1 MYPKSLQNLIDDFK
15 ALPGVGE
22 KTAERFAFW
31 VLDSNSDFPSQF
43 ANDLVLIKQKIKY
56 CEVCGNITEGN
67 ICSICEDEKRNKK
80 FICVVQQ
87 PKDVFA
93 IEKTDFRGV
102 YHVLHG
108 ALSTTKGIL
117 PDDLNIRSL
126 LERVEKG
133 GVDEVVV
140 ATNPTLDGETTALYL
155 AKKLKD
161 INVNVT
167 RLAHG
172 LSMGSSLDY
181 ADELTLIK
189 AMEGRTKQ

>member
-15 ALPGVGE
+15 TLPGVGE
-22 KTAERFAFW
+22 KTAERYAFW
-31 VLDSNSDFPSQF
+31 VLDANGEFPNQF
-43 ANDLVLIKQKIKY
+43 ANDLVLVKQKIKY
-56 CEVCGNITEGN
+56 CDICGNITEGN
-67 ICSICEDEKRNKK
+67 VCSICENEKRNKK
-80 FICVVQQ
+80 DICVVQQ

-93 IEKTDFRGV
+93 IEKTDYTGV

-126 LERVEKG
+126 LRRIEQGVE
-133 GVDEVVV
+133 EVII

-155 AKKLKD
+155 TRILKD
-161 INVNVT
+161 LDVNVS

-172 LSMGSSLDY
+172 LSMGSNLDY
-181 ADELTLIK
+181 VDELTLIK
-189 AMEGRTKQ
+189 AMEGRIKQ